1 MEEGD
6 IDNDLGPHSLLFS
19 EVIRYLSFDSVA
31 KETPCCVCSDS
42 SNDHVKEMIRDYVVL
57 QFHVEVQVVI
67 CVCSR
72 ELDLL
77 FEVTEV

>member
-67 CVCSR
+67 CVCSW

>member
-19 EVIRYLSFDSVA
+19 KVIRYLSFNAVTE
-31 KETPCCVCSDS
+31 ETPCCVRSDA
-42 SNDHVKEMIRDYVVL
+42 SNDHVKEMIRDDVVL

-67 CVCSR
+67 CVCSW

>member
-6 IDNDLGPHSLLFS
+6 IDNNLGPHSLLFS
-19 EVIRYLSFDSVA
+19 KVICYLSFNPVTEEA
-31 KETPCCVCSDS
+31 PCCVSSDS
-42 SNDHVKEMIRDYVVL
+42 SNDHVKEMIRDDVVL